1 MNQSKAYQDCLEA
14 MRYFCH
20 YQERC
25 KSELNKKIQEFDLD
39 EEEKESIISTLVEH
53 GLVDENR
60 YLEAYIRGKFRLKKW
75 GKNKIKAHL
84 VSKGFDQQRIAEGLS
99 TWIDDEE
106 YNTVVEQLFLRKWYQ
121 LKNKKD
127 YSSKQKVFRYLYSK
141 GYESE
146 LITKYSNRFFKD

>member
-1 MNQSKAYQDCLEA
+1 MNQSKAYQDCMEA
-14 MRYFCH
+14 MRYFCN

-25 KSELNKKIQEFDLD
+25 KSELYKKIQEFELD
-39 EEEKESIISTLVEH
+39 QEEKESIISELEEQ
-53 GLVDENR
+53 GLVDEKR

-84 VSKGFDQQRIAEGLS
+84 RSKGFDQQSIAEALS
-99 TWIDDEE
+99 EWIDDDE
-106 YNTVVEQLFLRKWYQ
+106 YSAVVEQLFLRKWDQ

-127 YSSKQKVFRYLYSK
+127 YSSKQKVFRYLYTK

-146 LITKYSNRFFKD
+146 SIIKCSDRFFKV